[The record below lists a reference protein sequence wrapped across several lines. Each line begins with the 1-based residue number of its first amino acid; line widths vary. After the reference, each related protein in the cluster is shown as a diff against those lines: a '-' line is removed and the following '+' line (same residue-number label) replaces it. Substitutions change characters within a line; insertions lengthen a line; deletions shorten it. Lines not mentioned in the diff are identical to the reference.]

1 MKWYTYVLIIA
12 LVFCATT
19 ARAETTTIRMFVN
32 NIENPRP
39 VILMTQDLE
48 NVKVTIKNNSTGTEE
63 EISTEEE
70 PDCE

>member
-12 LVFCATT
+12 LVICATT

-32 NIENPRP
+32 DVENPRP
-39 VILMTQDLE
+39 VVLMTEQLE
-48 NVKVTIKNNSTGTEE
+48 TVKVKIKNNSTGTEE

>member
-12 LVFCATT
+12 LVICATT
-19 ARAETTTIRMFVN
+19 ARAETTTIRMFIN
-32 NIENPRP
+32 DEPQP
-39 VILMTQDLE
+39 VVLMTEQLE
-48 NVKVTIKNNSTGTEE
+48 TVKVKIKNNSTGTEE